1 MASSW
6 AVVTVADCQRVQT
19 NWFRLRAETCG
30 GSVWTDGPM
39 TWIDGPDGLNL
50 MFPTDMTTAG
60 VLRGVE
66 RARSRGL
73 PIVGA
78 WLARDV
84 DPAPLQDAG
93 FSPGWSPWWMSAD
106 LSELPGDADPRVELQ
121 VETADY
127 DDYPEQAAVLAV
139 ARRRPVRAWY
149 AAAYTRHDR
158 RFAGRAWSFLDGD
171 HAGVF
176 DMDVWKPFRRQ
187 GYGAGLLHTVC
198 AAARRAGARH
208 AVLNATPEGELLYSS
223 RGFTHLG
230 EGVTWWR
237 HFGST

>member
-6 AVVTVADCQRVQT
+6 TVVTVADCQRVQT

-50 MFPTDMTTAG
+50 MFPTEMTPTG

-78 WLARDV
+78 WLARGV
-84 DPAPLQDAG
+84 DTTPLHEAG

-106 LSELPGDADPRVELQ
+106 LSELRGEADPRVDLQ
-121 VETADY
+121 VESADY
-127 DDYPEQAAVLAV
+127 HDYPEQAAVLAV

-149 AAAYTRHDR
+149 AAAYTPHER

-187 GYGAGLLHTVC
+187 GYGTGLLHTVC
-198 AAARRAGARH
+198 AAARQAGARH
-208 AVLNATPEGELLYSS
+208 AVLNATPEGKLLYSS
-223 RGFTHLG
+223 RGFTQLG

-237 HFGST
+237 HFGSS